1 MSVYL
6 IADSEI
12 HDPEAYEKY
21 KEAAPLYVA
30 RHGGEYCSR
39 GGKFEVLVGD
49 WNPTRLLVIKFPSRK
64 AYDEF
69 MTDPDYRPWKE
80 LRESISTPKNIL
92 ILEGV

>member
-12 HDPEAYEKY
+12 HDPEAYKKY
-21 KEAAPLYVA
+21 KEAAPKYVT
-30 RHGGEYCSR
+30 RHGGEYCCR

-80 LRESISTPKNIL
+80 LRESVTTPRNIL

>member
-21 KEAAPLYVA
+21 KEAAPQYVA

-80 LRESISTPKNIL
+80 LRESITTPNNIL